1 MAAYRRVYDSRHLQ
15 ADCQEPGSL
24 RNPALGDRV
33 WAAFTFNYYTRL
45 TALCPGLPGWAGTR
59 KLKPIRILLK
69 QETVNGSGISWAI
82 CKSAPRSRQITTPA
96 PHHLSVF
103 RGRMP
108 FLSPNSRCQSTEGI
122 RKCRKI
128 GRLLERVITQSMSS
142 TSIQQSKIQ
151 NVRRKRT
158 KPKKSF
164 FSAQY
169 P

>member
-1 MAAYRRVYDSRHLQ
+1 MS
-15 ADCQEPGSL
+15 
-24 RNPALGDRV
+24 
-33 WAAFTFNYYTRL
+33 
-45 TALCPGLPGWAGTR
+45 
-59 KLKPIRILLK
+59 
-69 QETVNGSGISWAI
+69 GSGISWAI
-82 CKSAPRSRQITTPA
+82 CKPTPRSREITTPA

-108 FLSPNSRCQSTEGI
+108 FLSPNSQCQSTEGI

-158 KPKKSF
+158 KPKKVFFQHNIHKIIIANDEKKYTYTNKF
-164 FSAQY
+164 FSFLKVLYCVNLLHSAEC
-169 P
+169 PTDNTCPTFRKRSNESKHFVLRGRLLVL